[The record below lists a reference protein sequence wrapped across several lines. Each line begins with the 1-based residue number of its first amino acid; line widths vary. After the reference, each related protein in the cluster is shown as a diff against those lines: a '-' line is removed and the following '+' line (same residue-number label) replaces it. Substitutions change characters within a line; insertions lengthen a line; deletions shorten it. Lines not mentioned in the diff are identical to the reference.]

1 MDIPS
6 LPFSDPHH
14 SILMS
19 SIHSS
24 NPAEGAPITE
34 PQIIDKTGED
44 MDNDR
49 IRNNRSKEEEME
61 EKEKKV
67 IAGVGGR
74 RGARVRREGGEE
86 EGLGQQDPLVK
97 WTSSYPEGPQSW
109 GG

>member
-44 MDNDR
+44 MDNGRTGND
-49 IRNNRSKEEEME
+49 RSKEEETE
-61 EKEKKV
+61 VKLKKK
-67 IAGVGGR
+67 IAG
-74 RGARVRREGGEE
+74 
-86 EGLGQQDPLVK
+86 GLGRVG
-97 WTSSYPEGPQSW
+97 PERQNWNCIDSFSLIKYISKLPVTIS
-109 GG
+109 